1 MRFPEASQSALGRQ
15 QRTGL
20 LVVSVE
26 TGSPASEAGLL
37 VGDIL
42 VAIDGEPVPSDD
54 LLSRLASGWSAG
66 RRLCILRGGG
76 RRTSGYNWKAVLA
89 WRLVQRPAAEGGH
102 GMVGTTHSRSR
113 TGESGGAAG
122 RSGTLLVEPPV
133 AVRRFSRLDELL
145 DSPEDYTVLVWA
157 PDSGELRELSAL
169 LRSLPDVA
177 LLLLVRAPDDYRRI
191 AAAIGPRPWG
201 LLPLETVPD
210 ELLTAV
216 RALAEGLVVANPA
229 LLVQS
234 LTAAGERR
242 EGEQSL
248 TEPLTPREVRSRSSK
263 VDQQTFMHS
272 VSAST
277 RNKFHISSIYRT
289 GVSDRAE
296 AVQVGVRL
304 G

>member
-1 MRFPEASQSALGRQ
+1 MEW
-15 QRTGL
+15 
-20 LVVSVE
+20 
-26 TGSPASEAGLL
+26 
-37 VGDIL
+37 
-42 VAIDGEPVPSDD
+42 
-54 LLSRLASGWSAG
+54 SGQPI
-66 RRLCILRGGG
+66 RV
-76 RRTSGYNWKAVLA
+76 AVLA
-89 WRLVQRPAAEGGH
+89 KAAAL
-102 GMVGTTHSRSR
+102 R
-113 TGESGGAAG
+113 AG
-122 RSGTLLVEPPV
+122 LATLLVE
-133 AVRRFSRLDELL
+133 AGLSLSARFSRLDELL

-248 TEPLTPREVRSRSSK
+248 TEPLTPRETEVLQRLAEGLTNKQIAYALGISEH
-263 VDQQTFMHS
+263 T
-272 VSAST
+272 A
-277 RNKFHISSIYRT
+277 KFHISSIYSKL
-289 GVSDRAE
+289 GVMNRAE
-296 AVQVGVRL
+296 AVQVGVRFGL
-304 G
+304 IAV